1 MVFGNALRALRSRN
15 YRLFF
20 AGQSVSLIGT
30 WIQRIATPWLVYQL
44 TDSVFLL
51 GLVGF
56 VGQIPIFLVAPFA
69 GVFSDRWNRYRILL
83 ATQVLA
89 MIQATIIAWLVLS
102 ERVEIWQILVL
113 SLLLGAVNAFDIPAR
128 QSFLV
133 RMVDKK
139 EDLPNAIALNSSMV
153 NGARMLGPSVAGM
166 LIAAIGTGVCFLL
179 NAASFV
185 FVILSLLLMR
195 LPEEA
200 SGKVRKSLLGELAE
214 GVRYTFG
221 YAPIRCVILL
231 LFLASL
237 TGMPY
242 VVLMPVFAKE
252 ILSGSA
258 DTYGLLMGASGL
270 GALGAAFFLATRKNA
285 EGLEKVIP
293 MAAAIFGGG
302 LMLLSLSRSFLLAAA
317 VIVVAGFGMMLLM
330 ATSNTVIQSIVAD
343 EMRGRVMSFFT
354 VAIMG
359 TAPFGSLLAGSLAG
373 HLGVPLTIALGGMCC
388 LIGAMVFAIKLPNIR
403 RLLANNSGDRF
414 AKRYNPN
421 SRKDPCEQSTTV
433 GRIP

>member
-1 MVFGNALRALRSRN
+1 MAISYALRALRSRN

-20 AGQSVSLIGT
+20 TGQSISLIGT
-30 WIQRIATPWLVYQL
+30 WMQRIATPWLVYQL

-83 ATQVLA
+83 ATQILA
-89 MIQATIIAWLVLS
+89 MVQATIMAWLVLS
-102 ERVEIWQILVL
+102 ERIEIWQILVL
-113 SLLLGAVNAFDIPAR
+113 SLMLGAVNAFDIPAR

-166 LIAAIGTGVCFLL
+166 LIAAIGTGLCFLL

-185 FVILSLLLMR
+185 FVILSLLFMR
-195 LPEEA
+195 LPAEA
-200 SGKVRKSLLGELAE
+200 TGKVRKSVLGELAE

-221 YAPIRCVILL
+221 NAPIRYVILL

-252 ILSGSA
+252 ILFGSA
-258 DTYGLLMGASGL
+258 DTYGMLMGTSGL
-270 GALGAAFFLATRKNA
+270 GALGGAFFLATRKNA
-285 EGLEKVIP
+285 IGLEKVIP
-293 MAAAIFGGG
+293 MAAAIFGAG
-302 LMLLSLSRSFLLAAA
+302 LILLSLSRSFLLACV

-359 TAPFGSLLAGSLAG
+359 TAPFGSLLAGSLAK
-373 HLGVPLTIALGGMCC
+373 HLGVPSTIALGGAMC
-388 LIGAMVFAIKLPNIR
+388 LIGALVFAGKLPRIR
-403 RLLANNSGDRF
+403 KAMA
-414 AKRYNPN
+414 AKK
-421 SRKDPCEQSTTV
+421 S
-433 GRIP
+433 

>member
-1 MVFGNALRALRSRN
+1 MAFGNALRALRSRN

-89 MIQATIIAWLVLS
+89 MVQATVMAWLVLS
-102 ERVEIWQILVL
+102 ERIEIWQILLL
-113 SLLLGAVNAFDIPAR
+113 SLFLGMINAFDIPAR

-166 LIAAIGTGVCFLL
+166 LIAAIGTGICFLL

-195 LPEEA
+195 LPTEA
-200 SGKVRKSLLGELAE
+200 TGKIRKSVLGELAE

-242 VVLMPVFAKE
+242 IVLMPVFAKE
-252 ILSGSA
+252 ILFGSA

-270 GALGAAFFLATRKNA
+270 GALGGAFFLATRKSA
-285 EGLEKVIP
+285 VGLEKVIP
-293 MAAAIFGGG
+293 MAAAIFGAG
-302 LMLLSLSRSFLLAAA
+302 LMLLSLSRSFLLACAM
-317 VIVVAGFGMMLLM
+317 IVVAGFGMMLLM

-359 TAPFGSLLAGSLAG
+359 TAPFGSLLAGSLAR
-373 HLGVPLTIALGGMCC
+373 HLGVPPTIALGGGAC
-388 LIGAMVFAIKLPNIR
+388 LVGALVFAGKLPKIKK
-403 RLLANNSGDRF
+403 AMAAGKGGKPDQ
-414 AKRYNPN
+414 AA
-421 SRKDPCEQSTTV
+421 
-433 GRIP
+433 